1 MCFYVMLYTF
11 STRLSSVIHLQTCL
25 PKTNVVSPVQGNWE
39 SEKPTV
45 SLDLSS
51 VAKFVIQI
59 GMT

>member
-1 MCFYVMLYTF
+1 MCFYVMLYIF
-11 STRLSSVIHLQTCL
+11 STRLETCL
-25 PKTNVVSPVQGNWE
+25 PETNVASPVQGNWE
-39 SEKPTV
+39 FEKPTV